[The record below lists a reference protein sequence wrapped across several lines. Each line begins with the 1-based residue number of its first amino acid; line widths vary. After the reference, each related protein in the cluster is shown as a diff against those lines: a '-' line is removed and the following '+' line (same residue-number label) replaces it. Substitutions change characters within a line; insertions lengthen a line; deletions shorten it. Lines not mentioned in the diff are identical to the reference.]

1 VIRIGVLRKVGLPV
15 KSLPPTLFAATGDRV
30 DGGDGGG
37 DVLFQTVDG
46 GGLAAAALIRT
57 QILDFVAVAG
67 EPFSRW

>member
-1 VIRIGVLRKVGLPV
+1 VLRKVGLPV
-15 KSLPPTLFAATGDRV
+15 KSLPPILFAATGDRV

-37 DVLFQTVDG
+37 DVLFQTVDC
-46 GGLAAAALIRT
+46 GGLAAALIRT